1 MYYSVTS
8 RILTIWTRRKMSQWL
23 ITNCQTRRLW
33 NAWNIA
39 SFLHTISKTE
49 SDFLS
54 CNLQLSVMSFNLV
67 SDEKASQAAEEYAEQ
82 LHEIYKHECYGTQ
95 KKECKIIF
103 VHFIKPSPRSWK
115 WLNTKTRDLSV
126 CIALFMFSF
135 FCFFLACHT
144 LAEFYMSVERNI
156 TKAKELYHYTCY
168 ELDLPESCFAL
179 GNLYLTQ
186 KSRVTSINYYTV

>member
-1 MYYSVTS
+1 
-8 RILTIWTRRKMSQWL
+8 MSQWL

-67 SDEKASQAAEEYAEQ
+67 SDEKASKAAEEYAEQ

-95 KKECKIIF
+95 KKECKIILVQF
-103 VHFIKPSPRSWK
+103 TKPCPPPRPPS
-115 WLNTKTRDLSV
+115 S
-126 CIALFMFSF
+126 S
-135 FCFFLACHT
+135 
-144 LAEFYMSVERNI
+144 
-156 TKAKELYHYTCY
+156 
-168 ELDLPESCFAL
+168 
-179 GNLYLTQ
+179 
-186 KSRVTSINYYTV
+186 